1 MSINKKKK
9 KRIQSLGEEIANSI
23 THGIG
28 AGLSIA
34 ALVIL
39 VVFAALQ
46 GDAWKIVSFSI
57 YGVSLF
63 ALYLTS
69 TLYHSFTN
77 PKLKQFFHVLDHSA
91 IFLLIAGTYTP
102 ILLISMRG
110 VLGWILF
117 GLIWALA
124 LGGIVFKI
132 FFFEKFKML
141 SVLFYVGMGWLVVI
155 AGKPVLEMVPTSV
168 NLWLLIGGIFYTVG
182 VVFYIT
188 KKIPFQHGIWHLFV
202 LGGSV
207 SHFFGMLQYF

>member
-110 VLGWILF
+110 VLGWTLF

-132 FFFEKFKML
+132 FFFEKFKIL

>member
-202 LGGSV
+202 LCGSV

>member
-168 NLWLLIGGIFYTVG
+168 NLWLLIGGIFYTAG
-182 VVFYIT
+182 VVFYVT